1 MVETTE
7 VAVTWLLLGADG
19 QLGRSLQDVLAADGL
34 SYVAVGRSD
43 VDITDI
49 TSIETAVKRIA
60 PTVLVNMA
68 AWTDVD
74 GAESH
79 PDEALLVNATG
90 AENVARVAAK
100 YGIPLVHISTDYVFD
115 GTQTTPYKTDDA
127 VNPLSVYG
135 TTKLQGELLV
145 QAAHPDGSWIVRTAW
160 LYSQYGKNFARTI
173 ARKAL
178 AEENLSVVNDSF
190 GQPTSALAV
199 AHQIVALVSTN
210 PPAGIFHATNAGS
223 ATWYEFADAIVGP
236 ITNQTTV
243 TPVSSTE
250 FPTVAVRPKY
260 SVLDHTRWSAC
271 GIADMPHWRDSLK
284 EIHSTVVDS
293 VNGEKK

>member
-1 MVETTE
+1 METTE

-100 YGIPLVHISTDYVFD
+100 YGIPLVHVSTDYVFD

>member
-100 YGIPLVHISTDYVFD
+100 YGIPLVHVSTDYVFD

>member
-19 QLGRSLQDVLAADGL
+19 QLGRSLQDVLATAGL
-34 SYVAVGRSD
+34 SYVAAGRSD
-43 VDITDI
+43 VDITNI
-49 TSIETAVKRIA
+49 TSIETAVKRTA
-60 PTVLVNMA
+60 PSVLVNMA

-199 AHQIVALVSTN
+199 ARQIVALVSTN
-210 PPAGIFHATNAGS
+210 PPAGIFHATNSGS

-243 TPVSSTE
+243 TPVSSTA

-271 GIADMPHWRDSLK
+271 GIADMPPWRDSLK
-284 EIHSTVVDS
+284 EIHSAVVDS
-293 VNGEKK
+293 VK

>member
-19 QLGRSLQDVLAADGL
+19 QLGRSLQDVLATAGL
-34 SYVAVGRSD
+34 SYVAAGRSD
-43 VDITDI
+43 VDITNI

-79 PDEALLVNATG
+79 PDEALLINATG
-90 AENVARVAAK
+90 AENVAKVAAK
-100 YGIPLVHISTDYVFD
+100 YGIPLVHVSTDYVFD

-135 TTKLQGELLV
+135 TTKLQGEQLV

-199 AHQIVALVSTN
+199 ARQIVALVSTN

-236 ITNQTTV
+236 ITNQATV
-243 TPVSSTE
+243 TPVSSTA

-271 GIADMPHWRDSLK
+271 GITDMPHWRDSLK
-284 EIHSTVVDS
+284 EIHSAVVNS

>member
-19 QLGRSLQDVLAADGL
+19 QLGRSLQDVLATAGL
-34 SYVAVGRSD
+34 SYVAAGRRD
-43 VDITDI
+43 VDITNI
-49 TSIETAVKRIA
+49 TSIETAGKRLA

-79 PDEALLVNATG
+79 PDEALLINATG
-90 AENVARVAAK
+90 AENVAKVAAK
-100 YGIPLVHISTDYVFD
+100 YGIPLVHVSTDYVFD

-199 AHQIVALVSTN
+199 ARQIVALVSTN

-236 ITNQTTV
+236 ITNQATV
-243 TPVSSTE
+243 TPVSSTA

-271 GIADMPHWRDSLK
+271 GITDMPHWRDSLK
-284 EIHSTVVDS
+284 EIHSAVVDS